1 MLRSVKKIIGYKLG
15 TKDGKIGRC
24 KDFLFDDE
32 RWTIRYIVADTGTWL
47 TGRKVLIPILSA
59 GEPDWHSSTITVAL
73 TKDQIEKSP
82 PIESDAPVSRRRE
95 ADIHKHYNW
104 PLYWGGAATWG
115 LKPFPDF
122 FYEST
127 SNHKTHPDTGDQHL
141 RSINEVT
148 DYNIEAKDGGIG
160 HLEDFIIEDESWII
174 RYMVVDTRKWLP
186 GGKKVLV
193 SPLWIDGV
201 FWSDRTVMVNLPRG
215 KIKSSPAYDPA
226 MPINR
231 KYETALYDFYGRLHY
246 W

>member
-1 MLRSVKKIIGYKLG
+1 MLRSVKQIIGYRLG
-15 TKDGKIGRC
+15 AKDGKIGRC
-24 KDFLFDDE
+24 KDFFFDDE

-47 TGRKVLIPILSA
+47 SGRMVLIPILSL
-59 GEPDWHSSTITVAL
+59 GEPDWSTATFTIKL

-122 FYEST
+122 FYESK
-127 SNHKTHPDTGDQHL
+127 NDHKTHPDTGDQHL
-141 RSINEVT
+141 RSVSEVT
-148 DYNIEAKDGGIG
+148 GYNIEAKDGDIG
-160 HLEDFIIEDESWII
+160 HVEDFIVDDESWII
-174 RYMVVDTRKWLP
+174 RYLVVDTRNWLP

-193 SPLWIDGV
+193 SPAWIEGV
-201 FWSDRTVMVNLPRG
+201 FWGDRTVMVSLRRE
-215 KIKSSPAYDPA
+215 KINSSPAYNPA
-226 MPINR
+226 LPVNR